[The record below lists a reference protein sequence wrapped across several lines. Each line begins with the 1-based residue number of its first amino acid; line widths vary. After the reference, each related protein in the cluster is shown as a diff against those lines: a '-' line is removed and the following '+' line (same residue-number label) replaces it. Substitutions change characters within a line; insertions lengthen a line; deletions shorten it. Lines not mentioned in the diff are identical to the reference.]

1 MLISLDLLALISLY
15 IYRCYHKFI
24 SADTTNTK
32 ALAWKVYYT
41 YTKTTILHVLAHPD
55 GFTLT
60 HTHTQTQ
67 HMQHEPWGASK
78 KERKRERQK
87 ERKSEREK
95 ETKRE
100 KEKEI
105 ERSIHT
111 YIHIR
116 VPIQ

>member
-15 IYRCYHKFI
+15 IYRCYHTFI

-41 YTKTTILHVLAHPD
+41 HMKTTIVHVLANPD
-55 GFTLT
+55 VFTCT

-67 HMQHEPWGASK
+67 LMKHEPWRASK
-78 KERKRERQK
+78 KERKRESQK
-87 ERKSEREK
+87 ERKSAREK

-105 ERSIHT
+105 ERSTHT
-111 YIHIR
+111 YIHIC